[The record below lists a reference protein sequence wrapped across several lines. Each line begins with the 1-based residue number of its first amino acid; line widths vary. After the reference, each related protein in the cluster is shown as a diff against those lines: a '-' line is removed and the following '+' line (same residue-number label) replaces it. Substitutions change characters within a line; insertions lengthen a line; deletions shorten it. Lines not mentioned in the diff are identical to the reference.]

1 MSEDALNHYFYKKS
15 YEISYALFR
24 LASAA
29 KPSFAESLEKQ
40 ALDLLESSTKKDR
53 GGAKVALGAIE
64 VLVKFGADVNLIS
77 IVNAELLI
85 NEAKELNSAI
95 AGLPKAAMPPPV
107 NLEDVFSKNPTP
119 ADGDQFAAS
128 ANEAELKSAICPNPE
143 LNNVAENSNIHG
155 NLKSVPHS
163 LTGYPG
169 GASEAGASFFKQ
181 SGNSNGQVKKSE
193 GRQSAIFERI
203 RQCGNLP
210 DGKAGCRLKEMQ
222 ELLPEVSERT
232 LRYDLQDLVGRGLI
246 ERVGSGGPATYYRA
260 KTENTAV
267 TFGGE
272 QAL

>member
-1 MSEDALNHYFYKKS
+1 MNEDALNHYFSKKS

-40 ALDLLESSTKKDR
+40 ALNLLESSAKKDR
-53 GGAKVALGAIE
+53 GGAEVALGAIE
-64 VLVKFGADVNLIS
+64 VLVRFGADVNLIS

-95 AGLPKAAMPPPV
+95 AGFPEAATPPPV
-107 NLEDVFSKNPTP
+107 NLEDVFSKNPTS

-128 ANEAELKSAICPNPE
+128 ANEAELKSASCPNPE
-143 LNNVAENSNIHG
+143 SNNVAENSNIHG
-155 NLKSVPHS
+155 GLKSVPHS

-203 RQCGNLP
+203 RQCGN
-210 DGKAGCRLKEMQ
+210 CRLKEMQ

>member
-1 MSEDALNHYFYKKS
+1 MSEDALNHYFSKKS

-40 ALDLLESSTKKDR
+40 ALNLLESSAKKDR
-53 GGAKVALGAIE
+53 LGAEVALGAIE
-64 VLVKFGADVNLIS
+64 VLVRFGADVNLIN
-77 IVNAELLI
+77 IVNAELLT
-85 NEAKELNSAI
+85 NEARELNSAI
-95 AGLPKAAMPPPV
+95 AGLPKAATPPPV
-107 NLEDVFSKNPTP
+107 NLEDIFSKNPTP

-128 ANEAELKSAICPNPE
+128 ANEMELKSAICPNPE
-143 LNNVAENSNIHG
+143 SNNVAENSNIHG
-155 NLKSVPHS
+155 NLKS
-163 LTGYPG
+163 
-169 GASEAGASFFKQ
+169 AI
-181 SGNSNGQVKKSE
+181 
-193 GRQSAIFERI
+193 RQSAIFERI